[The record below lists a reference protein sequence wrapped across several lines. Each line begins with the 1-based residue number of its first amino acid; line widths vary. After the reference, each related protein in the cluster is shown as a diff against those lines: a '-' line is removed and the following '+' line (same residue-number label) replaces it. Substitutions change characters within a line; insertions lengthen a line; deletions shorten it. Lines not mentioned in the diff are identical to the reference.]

1 MASAI
6 NRKKRFWGWLALV
19 LFVLTIPLSNWMIMN
34 VGIRCQADAPC
45 LVYVWP
51 DLLAPSS
58 VIVAGL
64 ALVVRDIVHE
74 LLGGKWALG
83 AIFAGA
89 LISGI
94 ISEPSLVIASA
105 CAFFFSEFADF
116 LVYAPL
122 RERHMGLAV
131 VFSGLVGSAVD
142 SALFLTLAFGSTEFL
157 FGQVLGKFWMSL
169 LGGAVIVLWRRYM
182 RDQSVD
188 VLLS

>member
-1 MASAI
+1 MATAI
-6 NRKKRFWGWLALV
+6 DRKKRLWGCLALAV
-19 LFVLTIPLSNWMIMN
+19 FVLTIPLSNWVIMH

-58 VIVAGL
+58 VLVAGL
-64 ALVVRDIVHE
+64 SLVVRDIVHE

-83 AIFAGA
+83 AIVAGA
-89 LISGI
+89 LISGL
-94 ISEPSLVIASA
+94 ISEPSLVVASA

-116 LVYAPL
+116 AVYAPL

-131 VFSGLVGSAVD
+131 VFSGLVGSVVD

-157 FGQVLGKFWMSL
+157 VGQVLGKFWMSL
-169 LGGAVIVLWRRYM
+169 LGGAGIVLWRRSM
-182 RDQSVD
+182 RT
-188 VLLS
+188 